1 MTRATLL
8 LTTLLAGLSMSVAT
22 FANEGKS
29 FSDIDKDGDQNVSQQ
44 ELQDAGKTNVDVQ
57 QLDKDNDGVLS
68 EEEYKKAKDMM
79 KNKRQQ

>member
-44 ELQDAGKTNVDVQ
+44 ELQDAGKTNVNVQ

-68 EEEYKKAKDMM
+68 EEEYKKAKEQM
-79 KNKRQQ
+79 KNQRQQ